1 MLYTIPGTDMVCDT
15 RVDDPHTTLEAVVK
29 VTLSS
34 ATSKNLGLDNHVL
47 ALCRML
53 ATRRHDCQLLEI
65 CVPMVFATASAS
77 FAL

>member
-1 MLYTIPGTDMVCDT
+1 MLYTLPGTDSVCDA
-15 RVDDPHTTLEAVVK
+15 RVDDPNTTLEAVVE

-53 ATRRHDCQLLEI
+53 ETRRCDCQLFDM